1 MFTSGEWIS
10 EMGTP
15 ESPMIFVE
23 NVTKTYSKAG
33 SDVTPLAN
41 ANLTVAAGEFVV
53 MMGPSGSGKSTLLNL
68 VAGIDKPSR
77 GKVVVSGEDIT
88 DYTEDELAEW
98 RTRAIGYIFQQFN
111 LMPILTAYENVELPL
126 LLLPLK
132 APQRRKLVETAL
144 GVVDLTDRSDHY
156 PRQLSGGE
164 EQRVAVARALATDP
178 QVILADE
185 PTGNLDRDSATT
197 VMDLLSELNHN
208 FGKTILLVTH
218 DPHVAEHGSRIL
230 HLDKGELS
238 EEQLP

>member
-1 MFTSGEWIS
+1 MS
-10 EMGTP
+10 EMSAP
-15 ESPMIFVE
+15 QSPMIIVE
-23 NVTKTYSKAG
+23 DVTKTYSKAG

-41 ANLTVAAGEFVV
+41 ANLTVARGEFVV

-68 VAGIDKPSR
+68 VAGIDKPSLGR
-77 GKVVVSGEDIT
+77 VVVSGEDIT
-88 DYTEDELAEW
+88 DFTEDDLAEW

-144 GVVDLTDRSDHY
+144 GVVDLTDRSNHY
-156 PRQLSGGE
+156 PRQLSGGQ
-164 EQRVAVARALATDP
+164 EQRVAIARALATDP

-185 PTGNLDRDSATT
+185 PTGNLDRDSAAV
-197 VMDLLSELNHN
+197 VMDLLSKLNRN
-208 FGKTILLVTH
+208 FGKTVLLVTH

-238 EEQLP
+238 EARL

>member
-1 MFTSGEWIS
+1 
-10 EMGTP
+10 MGTP

-88 DYTEDELAEW
+88 DYTEDDLAEW

-185 PTGNLDRDSATT
+185 PTGNLDRDNATT

>member
-1 MFTSGEWIS
+1 
-10 EMGTP
+10 MGTP

-23 NVTKTYSKAG
+23 NVTKTYRKAG

-185 PTGNLDRDSATT
+185 PTGNLDRNSATT

>member
-1 MFTSGEWIS
+1 
-10 EMGTP
+10 
-15 ESPMIFVE
+15 MIFVE

-185 PTGNLDRDSATT
+185 PTGNLDRNSATT

>member
-1 MFTSGEWIS
+1 
-10 EMGTP
+10 MGTP

-185 PTGNLDRDSATT
+185 PTGNLDRNSATT